1 MRGTGGRKTWYRRTT
16 LLNDAKIRAAK
27 PRPKPYKLTDSNR
40 LYLLVSPSGAKLWRW
55 NYTYD
60 GKQKSMAFGAYPI
73 VSLTDARS
81 KRDEAYTIL
90 CDGRDPAVVRKLKI
104 EENLEASRNT
114 FERVAREWYENAK
127 PSWAAVHADDV
138 LRSLERDVF
147 PMIGALP
154 ISFLNAPKILEVL
167 HAIEG
172 RGAIETAKRVRQRI
186 SAVFVFAIAKGI
198 THSDPAEKLGAVLKP
213 LRKGRQPAIT
223 DLVPL
228 RKMIATAE
236 EDYARPITRLALRFL
251 ALTAVR
257 PSELRG
263 ARWYEFEDLNG
274 IEPLWRIPAAR
285 MKGELD
291 RKDEIDGD
299 HLVPLTAQGLSVLK
313 ALWPLTGSGDLL
325 FPSNRHMHRPMS
337 ENAIGY
343 LLNRAGY
350 HGHHVP
356 HGFRAAF
363 STIMNEWAER
373 HGKDHDR
380 KIIDLM
386 LAHVPKE
393 KVEGAYNRAAYMP
406 RRRELAA
413 IWADMLSD
421 GLPDPVVLIDRPVKE
436 LGLRSRRRLP
446 PPVEQDF
453 RFPVRRRAAQSPRRR
468 AHSSA
473 N

>member
-1 MRGTGGRKTWYRRTT
+1 
-16 LLNDAKIRAAK
+16 
-27 PRPKPYKLTDSNR
+27 
-40 LYLLVSPSGAKLWRW
+40 VSPSGAKLWRW

-60 GKQKSMAFGAYPI
+60 GKQKSMAFGAHPI

-81 KRDEAYTIL
+81 KRDEAYTVL
-90 CDGRDPAVVRKLKI
+90 CEGRDPAVAKKLKI

-127 PSWAAVHADDV
+127 PNWAAVHADDV
-138 LRSLERDVF
+138 LRSLERDAF

-154 ISFLNAPKILEVL
+154 ISLLNAPKVLEVL
-167 HAIEG
+167 HAIEN
-172 RGAIETAKRVRQRI
+172 RGSIETAKRVRQRI

-198 THSDPAEKLGAVLKP
+198 TDNDPAERLGAVLKP

-223 DLVPL
+223 NLVSL
-228 RKMIATAE
+228 REMITTAE

-263 ARWYEFEDLNG
+263 ARWHEFEDLNG

-285 MKGELD
+285 MKGDRD

-299 HLVPLTAQGLSVLK
+299 HLVPLTPQALAILK
-313 ALWPLTGSGDLL
+313 ALWPLTGNGDLL
-325 FPSNRHMHRPMS
+325 FPSNRHAHRPMS

-350 HGHHVP
+350 HGRHVP

-386 LAHVPKE
+386 LAHVPTE

-406 RRRELAA
+406 RRRELARV
-413 IWADMLSD
+413 WADLLSD
-421 GLPDPVVLIDRPVKE
+421 GRPDPAVLVARPSKE
-436 LGLRSRRRLP
+436 VGEHSRRRVP
-446 PPVEQDF
+446 EPVDMDF
-453 RFPVRRRAAQSPRRR
+453 RFPRWLRAA
-468 AHSSA
+468 
-473 N
+473 